1 MSWQGRQRN
10 LITLV
15 LLTLGA
21 AIATI
26 CAGEFLRGWDDVWLY
41 RIAFVAVCFAL
52 NFALVAYPVLKQSRV
67 QQSVRSYLD
76 RIAQLDFHDIT
87 EQNVEC
93 DQPSV
98 GGSDPW
104 HGTLASFRGFAGSL
118 AERLRASEHE
128 RVRTE
133 VRVRQLSAQHGQ
145 LQEIVD
151 ALSEPVLAI
160 DPYDE
165 LALSNPSARQL
176 FDVPSDSPED
186 RALRQLVHCEELVRM
201 LTNTRRRKAPSQR
214 TNEIDVTD
222 GQGRRQQYQVTCRSV
237 GTMGEDGDT
246 DDLFEQSAVAI
257 LTEIS
262 DQKAIHK
269 RHAEFV
275 SAAAHEMKT
284 PLASIKAYVEL
295 LADGEA
301 EDEETC
307 EEFLGVINVQADRLQ
322 RLIDNMLNLA
332 RIEAGV
338 VEAKKQTLSLNE
350 VLEEAAGVVE
360 PTAERKRIDLSVKL
374 SSMYLGVLADRD
386 MILQTAINLLSNAI
400 KYTEVG
406 GTVTL
411 RSRLDG
417 NDAAFEVEDTGVGL
431 GPEDCEKVFDKF
443 YRVKKDSEMAS
454 GTGLG
459 LPLAKHIAEDV
470 HGGRLALESELG
482 KGSTFCV
489 TLPNVDIS

>member
-1 MSWQGRQRN
+1 MFRQCKQRN
-10 LITLV
+10 QITLV

-21 AIATI
+21 AIVTI
-26 CAGEFLRGWDDVWLY
+26 CVAESLRAWGGVWFF
-41 RIAFVAVCFAL
+41 RIAFVAICFAL
-52 NFALVAYPVLKQSRV
+52 NFALIGIPFLKQLQV
-67 QQSVRSYLD
+67 QQSVRGYLE
-76 RIAQLDFHDIT
+76 RVSRLDFHDAN
-87 EQNVEC
+87 EQNLE
-93 DQPSV
+93 DSRLSI
-98 GGSDPW
+98 GDKNPW
-104 HGTLASFRGFAGSL
+104 HGTIESLRGFVAPL

-133 VRVRQLSAQHGQ
+133 VRMRQLSAQHGQ

-151 ALSEPVLAI
+151 AMSDPILAI
-160 DPYDE
+160 DTYDE
-165 LALSNPSARQL
+165 LALTNPSARQL
-176 FDVPSDSPED
+176 FDVPSECPED
-186 RALRQLVHCEELVRM
+186 RALRQLVHCEELVKL
-201 LTNTRRRKAPSQR
+201 LTDTRRRKAPSQR
-214 TNEIDVTD
+214 TNEIDLTD
-222 GQGRRQQYQVTCRSV
+222 SHGRRQQYQVTCRSV
-237 GTMGEDGDT
+237 GMMGEDGGTEDP
-246 DDLFEQSAVAI
+246 LEQSAVAI

-307 EEFLGVINVQADRLQ
+307 EEFLDIINGQTDRLQ

-338 VEAKKQTLSLNE
+338 VEVHKQTHSLNE

-360 PTAERKRIDLSVKL
+360 PAAERKRIGLSVKL
-374 SSMYLGVLADRD
+374 SSMYLGMMADRD

-400 KYTEVG
+400 KYTDVG

-411 RSRLDG
+411 RSRLES
-417 NDAAFEVEDTGVGL
+417 NDVAFEVEDTGVGL
-431 GPEDCEKVFDKF
+431 SPEDCEKVFDKF

-459 LPLAKHIAEDV
+459 LPLARHIAEDV
-470 HGGRLALESELG
+470 HGGRLMLESELG
-482 KGSTFCV
+482 KGSTFRV
-489 TLPNVDIS
+489 ALPNVGTS